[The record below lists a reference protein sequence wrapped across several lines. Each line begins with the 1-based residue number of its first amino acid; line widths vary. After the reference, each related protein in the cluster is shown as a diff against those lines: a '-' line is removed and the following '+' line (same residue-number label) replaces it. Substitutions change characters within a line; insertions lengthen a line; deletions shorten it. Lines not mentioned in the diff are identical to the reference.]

1 MLGICCHACPV
12 RLLKAIFASAAL
24 SAVLFCGNGVAAV
37 QGYPEIEYAAPD
49 PSIWTTRVDAHG
61 ETQNPLF
68 VLAGQM
74 FSRAGIP
81 WRLRSY
87 PAARMFRYL
96 EDGTAQFSIL
106 VASSALTRCCLVSKK
121 PVAVAEIRVFHRAGL
136 PILSERAALAGKSVI
151 TVRGYSYGE
160 LKAFIA
166 DPANRVIDSEAPDHV
181 AAFRMLANGRG
192 DYLLDYSGPA
202 AEILARDPVAGLHEE
217 VLSRQPVYL
226 VLARS
231 YPNASQV
238 MARFEEIVDILRRER
253 APALRQGR

>member
-1 MLGICCHACPV
+1 MLGICCHACPIC
-12 RLLKAIFASAAL
+12 LLKAIFTSVVL
-24 SAVLFCGNGVAAV
+24 SAILFCGRGVAAA
-37 QGYPEIEYAAPD
+37 QGAVEIEYAAPA
-49 PSIWTTRVDAHG
+49 PSIWTTRVGARG
-61 ETQNPLF
+61 EAENPLF
-68 VLAGQM
+68 VLAEQM

-106 VASSALTRCCLVSKK
+106 VASPALTRCCLVSEK

-136 PILSERAALAGKSVI
+136 PVLTERAGLAGRSVI
-151 TVRGYSYGE
+151 TVRGYSYGG

-166 DPANRVIDSEAPDHV
+166 DPVNRVIDSEAPDHV

-202 AEILARDPVAGLHEE
+202 AEILARDPVAGLREE
-217 VLSRQPVYL
+217 VVSRQPVYL
-226 VLARS
+226 VLVRS

-238 MARFEEIVDILRRER
+238 MARLEEIVDTLRRER
-253 APALRQGR
+253 APVPRQGR